1 MAILFGAGSDVSPEE
16 SDRSFKFRRILILLL
31 CILLFLS
38 LIKYSPED
46 LDYLAGGVSGVAFP
60 RNLLGVVGARIGWF
74 LMVTFG
80 LGSYFLATLLLL
92 CSTRRLVWRGGLRK
106 SSFEYPVCILLA
118 GVGFSLLLGLFPKSF
133 SSLTSV
139 LNIHSFPGGVIGHF
153 FCAANTGW
161 LYLLLNWFGSL
172 VIALMLLLIPL
183 GIIWYYDWHELVRK
197 ALHKEAQAA
206 QLPEEPP
213 AEAAR
218 EEFSTVIASP
228 LKSPAAGKELSG
240 RDKSDEDLGPILR
253 NRPAPAVQPAS
264 GSPALQRQQAAV
276 SPPVLKEQELPLQM
290 PKQPEARPPV
300 PPSPPAP
307 PHRVAVVPE
316 VAPGTPYQLPQ
327 VTLLNPPVEV
337 STSDMRVEVEQTMRK
352 LQETLDNF
360 GLDAEVIG
368 NIIGPQVTL
377 FEISPAPGVNID
389 RFSHI
394 QNTICMAL
402 EAVSVRM
409 LLPIP
414 GRNLVGIEVPNPI
427 RTNVTAYELLNDRK
441 WKESKMELP
450 LLLGKNISGETIL
463 LDLARAPHL
472 MIAGATGSGKSV
484 CMNLLITSMLFKFK
498 PDELKLI
505 MADPKVVEFQP
516 YSSLPHLI
524 VPVITEAEKVSLALR
539 WAINEM
545 ERRYRM
551 LGAVKVRNLQEFN
564 KRKKTA
570 EEQLDE
576 EGNPIP
582 EKLPFI
588 VIIIDEIADVMLHA
602 QKEVEKCLANIVAKS
617 RAVGIH
623 TIIATQRPDT
633 KVITGT
639 IKNNYPVR
647 IAFQVPSQI
656 DARTIMDTKG
666 AEALLGRGDM
676 LFKGIGMNAERI
688 QGGWVDTPEVE
699 NIVRFV
705 SAFAEQEFDESVFR
719 TLEEGSAE
727 GGEPGNGKM
736 YSSDLDT
743 DDEEEKLIRMAIDIV
758 LRDRRPTISY
768 LQRALK
774 IGYNKAATLID
785 ELEDRGIVGPQPS
798 SGLREILVLAPP
810 DSHDNEDDV
819 PPFDEQ

>member
-1 MAILFGAGSDVSPEE
+1 M
-16 SDRSFKFRRILILLL
+16 
-31 CILLFLS
+31 
-38 LIKYSPED
+38 
-46 LDYLAGGVSGVAFP
+46 
-60 RNLLGVVGARIGWF
+60 
-74 LMVTFG
+74 
-80 LGSYFLATLLLL
+80 
-92 CSTRRLVWRGGLRK
+92 LRQQ
-106 SSFEYPVCILLA
+106 S
-118 GVGFSLLLGLFPKSF
+118 
-133 SSLTSV
+133 
-139 LNIHSFPGGVIGHF
+139 
-153 FCAANTGW
+153 AA
-161 LYLLLNWFGSL
+161 
-172 VIALMLLLIPL
+172 A
-183 GIIWYYDWHELVRK
+183 
-197 ALHKEAQAA
+197 
-206 QLPEEPP
+206 
-213 AEAAR
+213 
-218 EEFSTVIASP
+218 
-228 LKSPAAGKELSG
+228 
-240 RDKSDEDLGPILR
+240 
-253 NRPAPAVQPAS
+253 
-264 GSPALQRQQAAV
+264 SPALR
-276 SPPVLKEQELPLQM
+276 EQELPLQI
-290 PKQPEARPPV
+290 PKQPEVRKPLPPTPPPLPVHKV
-300 PPSPPAP
+300 PL
-307 PHRVAVVPE
+307 VPE
-316 VAPGTPYQLPQ
+316 IIPGTPYQLPQ

-337 STSDMRVEVEQTMRK
+337 SMSGMRDEVALTMRK

-360 GLDAEVIG
+360 GIDAEVIG

-377 FEISPAPGVNID
+377 FEISPAQGVNID

-414 GRNLVGIEVPNPI
+414 GRNLVGIEVPNSI
-427 RTNVTAYELLNDRK
+427 RTNVSAYELLTDRK
-441 WKESKMELP
+441 WRDCKMELP

-524 VPVITEAEKVSLALR
+524 VPVITEAEKVSMALR

-564 KRKKTA
+564 NRKQPA
-570 EEQLDE
+570 EAQIDE
-576 EGNPIP
+576 DGNPIP

-705 SAFAEQEFDESVFR
+705 SAFAEQQFDESVFR
-719 TLEEGSAE
+719 TLEAGEADSGEFA
-727 GGEPGNGKM
+727 GGKPYN
-736 YSSDLDT
+736 T
-743 DDEEEKLIRMAIDIV
+743 DMDIGDDDEKLIRMAIDII

-774 IGYNKAATLID
+774 VGYNKAATLID

-798 SGLREILVLAPP
+798 SGLREILVLTAPGSDDIE
-810 DSHDNEDDV
+810 DSS

>member
-1 MAILFGAGSDVSPEE
+1 MSVLFGGGSDISPEGHE
-16 SDRSFKFRRILILLL
+16 RSFKFRRVLILFL
-31 CILLFLS
+31 CILLVLS
-38 LIKYSPED
+38 LVKYSPED
-46 LDYLAGGVSGVAFP
+46 LDYLAGGLSGVAFP
-60 RNLLGVVGARIGWF
+60 RNLLGVVGARVGWF
-74 LMVTFG
+74 LIVTFG
-80 LGSYFLATLLLL
+80 LGSYFLTALLLL
-92 CSTRRLVWRGGLRK
+92 CSIRRLVWRGGLRK

-118 GVGFSLLLGLFPKSF
+118 GIGCSLLLGLFPEYF
-133 SSLTSV
+133 SAQAAA
-139 LNIHSFPGGVIGHF
+139 LNITSFPGGVIGHF

-172 VIALMLLLIPL
+172 VVALMFLLVPL
-183 GIIWYYDWHELVRK
+183 GIIWYYDWHGLLRN
-197 ALHKEAQAA
+197 ALRRQAEPAQT
-206 QLPEEPP
+206 QEEPP
-213 AEAAR
+213 VEGPR
-218 EEFSTVIASP
+218 EEFSTVIASAP
-228 LKSPAAGKELSG
+228 KNSAAGKELPG
-240 RDKSDEDLGPILR
+240 RDKSEDDLASILR

-264 GSPALQRQQAAV
+264 GSPALQRQQA
-276 SPPVLKEQELPLQM
+276 PMREQELPLQM
-290 PKQPEARPPV
+290 PKQPEPRV
-300 PPSPPAP
+300 PQPASPPAP

-316 VAPGTPYQLPQ
+316 VAPGTPYQLPD
-327 VTLLNPPVEV
+327 VTLLNPPAEV
-337 STSDMRVEVEQTMRK
+337 STSGMREEVEQTMRK

-389 RFSHI
+389 RFGHI

-427 RTNVTAYELLNDRK
+427 RTNVTAYELLTDRK
-441 WKESKMELP
+441 WKENKMDLP

-516 YSSLPHLI
+516 YSTLPHLI

-564 KRKKTA
+564 RRKKTEA
-570 EEQLDE
+570 EQLDE
-576 EGNPIP
+576 DGNPIP
-582 EKLPFI
+582 DKLPFI
-588 VIIIDEIADVMLHA
+588 VIIIDEIADVMMHA
-602 QKEVEKCLANIVAKS
+602 QKEVEKCLATIVAKS

-647 IAFQVPSQI
+647 IAFQVPSQV

-705 SAFAEQEFDESVFR
+705 SAFAEPEFDESVFLP
-719 TLEEGSAE
+719 LEEGTPE
-727 GGEPGNGKM
+727 GGEPGNGKV
-736 YSSDLDT
+736 YSVDSDT
-743 DDEEEKLIRMAIDIV
+743 DDDEEKLVRMAIDII

-768 LQRALK
+768 LQRAMK

-785 ELEDRGIVGPQPS
+785 ELEDRGIIGPHPS
-798 SGLREILVLAPP
+798 SGLREILVMAPP
-810 DSHDNEDDV
+810 DPDDDDDDS

>member
-1 MAILFGAGSDVSPEE
+1 MAVLFGAGADVSPEE

-31 CILLFLS
+31 CILFFLS

-46 LDYLAGGVSGVAFP
+46 LDYLAGGLSGVAFP

-74 LMVTFG
+74 MMVTFG
-80 LGSYFLATLLLL
+80 LASYFLSALLLL
-92 CSTRRLVWRGGLRK
+92 CSIRRLVWRGGLRK
-106 SSFEYPVCILLA
+106 SGFEYPLCILLA
-118 GVGFSLLLGLFPKSF
+118 GLGFSLLLGLFPQSF
-133 SSLTSV
+133 SVLTSA

-172 VIALMLLLIPL
+172 IIAMTLLLIPL
-183 GIIWYYDWHELVRK
+183 GIIWYYDWHELLINVLRK
-197 ALHKEAQAA
+197 KAEAVN
-206 QLPEEPP
+206 LPEESP
-213 AEAAR
+213 AEENR
-218 EEFSTVIASP
+218 EEFSTVIASTV
-228 LKSPAAGKELSG
+228 KAAAGGKELPG
-240 RDKSDEDLGPILR
+240 REKSDEDIGPILR

-264 GSPALQRQQAAV
+264 GSPALQRQQSAAV
-276 SPPVLKEQELPLQM
+276 AVLKEQELPLQM
-290 PKQPEARPPV
+290 PRQPEARVPVAPAPV
-300 PPSPPAP
+300 PA
-307 PHRVAVVPE
+307 HAYPE
-316 VAPGTPYQLPQ
+316 VPQIVPGSPYQLPQ
-327 VTLLNPPVEV
+327 VTLLNPQVEV
-337 STSDMRVEVEQTMRK
+337 STSGMREEVEKTMRK

-360 GLDAEVIG
+360 GIDAEVIG

-377 FEISPAPGVNID
+377 FEISTAAGVNID

-394 QNTICMAL
+394 QNNICMAL
-402 EAVSVRM
+402 EAVSIRM

-427 RTNVTAYELLNDRK
+427 RTNVTAYELLSDRQ
-441 WKESKMELP
+441 WKESKMALP

-498 PDELKLI
+498 PEELKLI

-516 YSSLPHLI
+516 YSTLPHLI

-539 WAINEM
+539 WAIVEM

-551 LGAVKVRNLQEFN
+551 LGAAKVRNLQEFN
-564 KRKKTA
+564 SRKKPA
-570 EEQLDE
+570 QVQLDE
-576 EGNPIP
+576 EGNPMP

-602 QKEVEKCLANIVAKS
+602 QKEVEKCLATIVAKS

-647 IAFQVPSQI
+647 IAFQVPSQV

-666 AEALLGRGDM
+666 AESLLGRGDM

-705 SAFAEQEFDESVFR
+705 SAFAEQQFDESVFR
-719 TLEEGSAE
+719 SLEA
-727 GGEPGNGKM
+727 GESDAGELVNGKT
-736 YSSDLDT
+736 YSSDFDP
-743 DDEEEKLIRMAIDIV
+743 DADEEEKLVRLAIDIV

-785 ELEDRGIVGPQPS
+785 ELEDRGIIGPQPS

-810 DSHDNEDDV
+810 GRDDSGDDA
-819 PPFDEQ
+819 PPFDVQ